1 MGRCCTMKAEISLLE
16 AEMKSFS
23 RLIGCAVL
31 LLATGLILV
40 ALQLYAQSDTAAA
53 DQYVLGVVATESED
67 EWHAM
72 MLESILDS
80 AAAQGFDVITL
91 HAARSTDA
99 QAEQVRALIIYQ
111 VDAIVFSPIAET
123 GWDYV
128 FQEAHD
134 AGIPI
139 ITVNKRASTPQEDL
153 VSYVSYDYN
162 ATGHDAALAYL
173 ASPGEHDGNVVE
185 LCGTVDASFTRE
197 ITGGFSSGLRQIQ
210 SPLRINYSVSTEFMR
225 SRAKEVIEW
234 LASNRYEMDLILAH
248 SDGITIGRGRGARGD
263 RGNSRGWGTDL
274 CLWRQRTGAAN
285 AARRKNQLAGL
296 PRSGPA
302 GRTGGCRGTGA
313 PVRRTSRRTAVS
325 GADFRAGRSVK
336 CHLPAFV

>member
-1 MGRCCTMKAEISLLE
+1 
-16 AEMKSFS
+16 MKSFS
-23 RLIGCAVL
+23 RLIGCAGL
-31 LLATGLILV
+31 LLTTGIILI
-40 ALQLYAQSDTAAA
+40 ALQLYARSDMASKMD
-53 DQYVLGVVATESED
+53 DQYVVGVVATASED

-72 MLESILDS
+72 VLESILDA

-91 HAARSTDA
+91 HSARSTDA

-111 VDAIVFSPIAET
+111 VDAIVLAPVAET

-153 VSYVSYDYN
+153 VSYVGYDY
-162 ATGHDAALAYL
+162 AAAGHDAALAYL
-173 ASPGEHDGNVVE
+173 TSPGEHDGNVVE

-197 ITGGFSSGLRQIQ
+197 ITGGFGSGLRQMD

-234 LASNRYEMDLILAH
+234 LASNRYEMDVILTH
-248 SDGITIGRGRGARGD
+248 SDGITIGAVEA
-263 RGNSRGWGTDL
+263 L
-274 CLWRQRTGAAN
+274 EA
-285 AARRKNQLAGL
+285 
-296 PRSGPA
+296 
-302 GRTGGCRGTGA
+302 TGGTPGDGVQIYAFGGSQQVLQMQRDGKISWLA
-313 PVRRTSRRTAVS
+313 YLDPVLLGEQTVAEVQERLS
-325 GADFRAGRSVK
+325 GATPEERLCPVQILSKGGQ
-336 CHLPAFV
+336 

>member
-1 MGRCCTMKAEISLLE
+1 
-16 AEMKSFS
+16 MKSFS

-31 LLATGLILV
+31 FLTTGIILIT
-40 ALQLYAQSDTAAA
+40 LQLDARSDRASKT
-53 DQYVLGVVATESED
+53 DEQYVVGVVATASED

-72 MLESILDS
+72 MLESILDA

-91 HAARSTDA
+91 HSAHSTDA

-111 VDAIVFSPIAET
+111 VDAIVLSPVAET

-153 VSYVSYDYN
+153 VSYVGYDYN
-162 ATGHDAALAYL
+162 AAGQDAALAYL
-173 ASPGEHDGNVVE
+173 ASPGRHDGNVVE

-197 ITGGFSSGLRQIQ
+197 ITGGFSSGLRQMQ

-225 SRAKEVIEW
+225 SRAKKVIEW
-234 LASNRYEMDLILAH
+234 LASNSYEMDLILAH
-248 SDGITIGRGRGARGD
+248 SDGITIV
-263 RGNSRGWGTDL
+263 
-274 CLWRQRTGAAN
+274 LWRRWRRQAEHPETRCRYTPSAAVSKCCKCSATGKSAGWPILIRSCWAN
-285 AARRKNQLAGL
+285 RRL
-296 PRSGPA
+296 PR
-302 GRTGGCRGTGA
+302 CRSACPVDSRKSDCA
-313 PVRRTSRRTAVS
+313 PCR
-325 GADFRAGRSVK
+325 F
-336 CHLPAFV
+336 

>member
-1 MGRCCTMKAEISLLE
+1 
-16 AEMKSFS
+16 MKSFS

-31 LLATGLILV
+31 FLATGIILI
-40 ALQLYAQSDTAAA
+40 ALQLYARSDMASEM
-53 DQYVLGVVATESED
+53 DNQYVVGVVATESED

-91 HAARSTDA
+91 HSARSTDA

-111 VDAIVFSPIAET
+111 VDAIVLSPVAET

-139 ITVNKRASTPQEDL
+139 ITVNKRASTSQEDV
-153 VSYVSYDYN
+153 VSYVGYDYN
-162 ATGHDAALAYL
+162 AAGHDAALAYL
-173 ASPGEHDGNVVE
+173 ASPGRHDGNVVE

-197 ITGGFSSGLRQIQ
+197 ITGGFSSCLRQMQ

-234 LASNRYEMDLILAH
+234 LASNCYEMDVILAH
-248 SDGITIGRGRGARGD
+248 SDGITIGAVEALEATGETPGDGVRIYAFGGSDQVLQMQRDGQISWLAYLDPVLLGEQAVAEVQERLSGARPGE
-263 RGNSRGWGTDL
+263 RL
-274 CLWRQRTGAAN
+274 CSVQILN
-285 AARRKNQLAGL
+285 K
-296 PRSGPA
+296 
-302 GRTGGCRGTGA
+302 GGQ
-313 PVRRTSRRTAVS
+313 
-325 GADFRAGRSVK
+325 
-336 CHLPAFV
+336 

>member
-1 MGRCCTMKAEISLLE
+1 
-16 AEMKSFS
+16 MKSFS

-31 LLATGLILV
+31 LLATGLILA
-40 ALQLYAQSDTAAA
+40 ALQLYARSDTATATA

-153 VSYVSYDYN
+153 VSYVGYDYN
-162 ATGHDAALAYL
+162 AAAHDAALAYL
-173 ASPGEHDGNVVE
+173 ASPGGHDGNVVE
-185 LCGTVDASFTRE
+185 LCGTVDASSTRE
-197 ITGGFSSGLRQIQ
+197 ITGGFSSCLRQME
-210 SPLRINYSVSTEFMR
+210 SSLRINYSVSTEFMR

-234 LASNRYEMDLILAH
+234 LASNRYEMDLILTH
-248 SDGITIGRGRGARGD
+248 SDGITIGAVEALEETGGTPGD
-263 RGNSRGWGTDL
+263 EVQIYAFGGSEQVL
-274 CLWRQRTGAAN
+274 QMQRDGKISWLAYLDPVLLGEQAI
-285 AARRKNQLAGL
+285 AEAQERLAGSHPEERL
-296 PRSGPA
+296 CPVQILEQ
-302 GRTGGCRGTGA
+302 GGQ
-313 PVRRTSRRTAVS
+313 
-325 GADFRAGRSVK
+325 
-336 CHLPAFV
+336 

>member
-1 MGRCCTMKAEISLLE
+1 
-16 AEMKSFS
+16 MKSFS
-23 RLIGCAVL
+23 RLIGCAALFLV
-31 LLATGLILV
+31 TGMILI
-40 ALQLYAQSDTAAA
+40 ALQLYARSDMASKT
-53 DQYVLGVVATESED
+53 DEQYVVGVVATASED

-91 HAARSTDA
+91 HSARSTDA

-111 VDAIVFSPIAET
+111 VDAIVLSPVAET

-139 ITVNKRASTPQEDL
+139 ITVNKRAATPQEDL
-153 VSYVSYDYN
+153 VSYVGYDYN
-162 ATGHDAALAYL
+162 AAGQDAALAYL
-173 ASPGEHDGNVVE
+173 ASPGRHDGNVVE

-197 ITGGFSSGLRQIQ
+197 ITGGFSSGLRQMQ

-234 LASNRYEMDLILAH
+234 LASNSYEMDVILAH
-248 SDGITIGRGRGARGD
+248 SDGITIGAVE
-263 RGNSRGWGTDL
+263 TL
-274 CLWRQRTGAAN
+274 EA
-285 AARRKNQLAGL
+285 
-296 PRSGPA
+296 
-302 GRTGGCRGTGA
+302 TGGTPGDEVQIYAFGGSEQVLQMQRDGKISWLA
-313 PVRRTSRRTAVS
+313 YLDPVLLGEQAVAEVQERLS
-325 GADFRAGRSVK
+325 GAHPEERLCPVQILSKGGQ
-336 CHLPAFV
+336 

>member
-1 MGRCCTMKAEISLLE
+1 MR
-16 AEMKSFS
+16 SFS

-31 LLATGLILV
+31 FLATALILI
-40 ALQLYAQSDTAAA
+40 ALQLYARSDMASKMD
-53 DQYVLGVVATESED
+53 DQYVVGVVATASED

-72 MLESILDS
+72 VLESILDA

-91 HAARSTDA
+91 HSARSTDA

-111 VDAIVFSPIAET
+111 VDAIVLSPVAET

-153 VSYVSYDYN
+153 VSYVGYDYN
-162 ATGHDAALAYL
+162 AAGHDAALAYL
-173 ASPGEHDGNVVE
+173 ASPGRHDGNVVE

-197 ITGGFSSGLRQIQ
+197 ITGGFSSGLRQMQ
-210 SPLRINYSVSTEFMR
+210 SPLRINYSISTEFMR

-234 LASNRYEMDLILAH
+234 LASNSYEMDVILTH
-248 SDGITIGRGRGARGD
+248 SDGITIGAVEA
-263 RGNSRGWGTDL
+263 L
-274 CLWRQRTGAAN
+274 EA
-285 AARRKNQLAGL
+285 
-296 PRSGPA
+296 
-302 GRTGGCRGTGA
+302 TGGTPGEEVQIYAFGGSEQVLQMQRDGKISWLA
-313 PVRRTSRRTAVS
+313 YLDPVLLGEEAVAEVQERLS
-325 GADFRAGRSVK
+325 GVHPEERLCPVQILSKGGQ
-336 CHLPAFV
+336 

>member
-1 MGRCCTMKAEISLLE
+1 
-16 AEMKSFS
+16 MKSFS

-31 LLATGLILV
+31 LLATGLILA
-40 ALQLYAQSDTAAA
+40 ALQLYARSDTAAATA

-111 VDAIVFSPIAET
+111 VDAIVLSPVAET

-128 FQEAHD
+128 FQEAQD

-153 VSYVSYDYN
+153 VSYVGYDYN
-162 ATGHDAALAYL
+162 AAAHDAALAYL
-173 ASPGEHDGNVVE
+173 ASPGGHDGNVVE
-185 LCGTVDASFTRE
+185 LCGTVDASSTRE
-197 ITGGFSSGLRQIQ
+197 ITGGFSSCLRQME
-210 SPLRINYSVSTEFMR
+210 SSLRINYSVSTEFMR

-234 LASNRYEMDLILAH
+234 LASNRYEMDLILTH
-248 SDGITIGRGRGARGD
+248 SDGITIGAVEA
-263 RGNSRGWGTDL
+263 L
-274 CLWRQRTGAAN
+274 EE
-285 AARRKNQLAGL
+285 
-296 PRSGPA
+296 
-302 GRTGGCRGTGA
+302 TGGTPGDEVQIYAFGGSEQVLQMQRDGKISWLA
-313 PVRRTSRRTAVS
+313 YLDPVLLGEQAIAEVQERLS
-325 GADFRAGRSVK
+325 GSHPEERLCPVQILEQGGQ
-336 CHLPAFV
+336 